1 MAIPYLTKRDLIRRG
16 VVVSVANLATIVA
29 VFVVFSSVL
38 QVHLTPELAGVVVL
52 LLSTLVFSTSSLT
65 TKILLFSGRSRE
77 IAVLR
82 ALGAKK
88 SSVMKV
94 WVIESVLMGLVGSLL
109 GSFLGTMILFGLR
122 VITNISF
129 SRDLVVLAV
138 FLGIAATMTSGLY
151 SARKSMD
158 MEVGGALR
166 DERW

>member
-1 MAIPYLTKRDLIRRG
+1 MAISYLTKRDLIRRG
-16 VVVSVANLATIVA
+16 VVVAVANLAAIVA
-29 VFVVFSSVL
+29 VFVVFSSIL
-38 QVHLTPELAGVVVL
+38 QGHLTSELAGIVVL
-52 LLSTLVFSTSSLT
+52 LLSMLVFSTSSLT

-88 SSVMKV
+88 SSIMKI
-94 WVIESVLMGLVGSLL
+94 WILESVLMGLIGSLL
-109 GSFLGTMILFGLR
+109 GSFIGVMILFSFRL
-122 VITNISF
+122 ITSISF
-129 SRDLVVLAV
+129 SMDLVVLAV
-138 FLGIAATMTSGLY
+138 FLGMAATTTSGLY